1 MTKYDP
7 NGPLYCYKHPK
18 RTTYLRCNNCN
29 QPICSSCA
37 VLTPTGYRCKD
48 CVRGQQKKFDTTR
61 WWDYPLTVIVAGV
74 LAYISYTLL
83 QFVSFLG
90 YFTLILAPF
99 IGAGIAEAVRFV
111 VRKRRSKVLPWV
123 AAGGVV
129 AGMLIFILPM
139 FIGMVPLLTNQYGM
153 ATGSLYSL
161 GSLIFPLGYVIL
173 TAATVY
179 YRLKGI
185 RL

>member
-1 MTKYDP
+1 MSE
-7 NGPLYCYKHPK
+7 NQPLYCYKHPQ

-29 QPICSSCA
+29 QPICASCA

-48 CVRGQQKKFDTTR
+48 CVRGQQKIFDTTR
-61 WWDYPLTVIVAGV
+61 WWDYPLTLIVAGV
-74 LAYISYTLL
+74 VAYLSYTLL
-83 QFVSFLG
+83 ELISFLG
-90 YFTLILAPF
+90 YFTLILAPL

-111 VRKRRSKVLPWV
+111 VRKRRSKALPWV

-129 AGMLIFILPM
+129 LGMLAYLLPM
-139 FIGMVPLLTNQYGM
+139 FIGMVPFLMNQYGA
-153 ATGSLYSL
+153 ATGSIYSL
-161 GSLIFPLGYVIL
+161 GSMIFPVGYLIL